1 MHIASKLKAISVA
14 AIAALVLLTP
24 VLIWSI
30 VEYRSASA
38 ARADRSYQ
46 QLIVTMGALAL
57 ILVAGLVLSAL
68 HLNALLRRRLLALDF
83 GAKKIAQGDLAY
95 RIADHGPDEFGDLAL
110 TLNAMTAK
118 LEAEILAHTQA
129 QDMLRTLTI
138 ALEQSPTSVIIT
150 NLDARIEY
158 VNPRFSEVTG
168 YAAAQVIG
176 KNPRIFQSGQMAAD
190 FYQHMWATLTAG
202 RIWHGELYN
211 RRKNG
216 EFYWEESHIAPVRNA
231 AGVTTHYVAVK
242 TDITQRKFAESKLQ
256 LAASVFTH
264 AREGI
269 GIADA
274 DGNFMDVNEAFTRIT
289 GYRREEVLGRNPRI
303 LKSGRQGN
311 PFYAELWRDLLDKGY
326 WSGEIWNRR
335 KSGEV
340 YAEILTISAVRNAQ
354 GRVQQYVALFSD
366 ITPLKEQQQQLERI
380 AHFDA
385 LTNLPNRILLSDRLH
400 QAMVQAQRRR
410 QHVAVVFLDLDG
422 FKAVNDQHGHDAG
435 DHVLMNLAARMKEA
449 LREGDTIARL
459 GGDEFVAVLI
469 DLEDVGAAMPMVN
482 RLLTAAAQAVTLD
495 ALTLQV
501 SASLGVTFYPQAQD
515 MDADQLLRQADHA
528 MYQAKLAGR
537 NRFHIFDAAEDGNP
551 GE

>member
-1 MHIASKLKAISVA
+1 MRITSKLKAISVA

-24 VLIWSI
+24 VLVWSI
-30 VEYRSASA
+30 VEYRSAGA

-46 QLIVTMGALAL
+46 QLIVTMGAFAL

-68 HLNALLRRRLLALDF
+68 HLNALIRKRLLALDF

-168 YAAAQVIG
+168 YAAAQAIG
-176 KNPRIFQSGQMAAD
+176 KNPRIFQSGQMTAD

-202 RIWHGELYN
+202 KIWHGELYN

-242 TDITQRKFAESKLQ
+242 TDITQRKFAEGKLQ

-274 DGNFMDVNEAFTRIT
+274 DGNFMDVNEAFSRIT

-311 PFYAELWRDLLDKGY
+311 QFYAELWRDLLDKGY

-385 LTNLPNRILLSDRLH
+385 LTNLPNRVLLSDRLH
-400 QAMVQAQRRR
+400 QAIAQAQRRR

-435 DHVLMNLAARMKEA
+435 DHVLMVLAARMKEA

-469 DLEDVGAAMPMVN
+469 DLEDVAAAMPMVN
-482 RLLTAAAQAVTLD
+482 RLLTAAAQAVTMD